1 MNHGFAPSLLGSLAL
16 VAGLSVS
23 GQTFAAERS
32 CASLQSGT
40 FKNTKIDSVE
50 EVHPNPTWAFPPS
63 MFNGLATSD
72 PTGAL
77 NVQQPFCRV
86 TATIETEIKFELW
99 LPDNWNGKYQQ
110 VGNGGYSGG
119 LNYPTMGGA
128 LAKGY
133 ATASSDLGHASKNA
147 FEADWMVGHKQRI
160 EDFGL
165 RAHHLVSE
173 VAKQIIDAR
182 YAKAPA
188 RSYFVGCSSGGWQA
202 LTEIQNYPEDF
213 DGVVAGA
220 PAHNFVR
227 LNLRGTVTSQLSLAH
242 PEGNLTPALTKL
254 VADAALKRCDAEDGV
269 TDGMI
274 SKPLQCDFDAKQLQ
288 CKAGESSDACLTPAQ
303 VERVKSL
310 YGPFKSKGGMDLY
323 PGPTISAALGA
334 GPPAK
339 ADAPALAAPLANAL
353 KEFGY
358 AQSPTLAT
366 FDADR
371 DIPAMDKLMNPVM
384 SAVNSDLSKF
394 KARGGK
400 VVAWHGW
407 GDPAISPYNTLH
419 YYDTVKAKT
428 GGNMDDFYRIFFVP
442 AMGHCGAGATGPDK
456 FDAVAALESW
466 VEKGVAPSRIDALQS
481 ADGKVTRSRPLC
493 KYPQVAKYDGKGS
506 ADDARSFSC
515 AAP

>member
-1 MNHGFAPSLLGSLAL
+1 MKRALVPSMLGGLTL
-16 VAGLSVS
+16 VAGLSLS
-23 GQTFAAERS
+23 APAFAAERS
-32 CASLQSGT
+32 CASLQTAS
-40 FKNTKIDSVE
+40 FKNTKVDSAE
-50 EVHPNPTWAFPPS
+50 EVHPAPTWAFPPS
-63 MFNGLATSD
+63 LFNGFAGTD
-72 PTGAL
+72 PAGAL
-77 NVQQPFCRV
+77 NVGQPFCRV

-110 VGNGGYSGG
+110 VGNGGYSGAI
-119 LNYPTMGGA
+119 NYPTMGGA

-133 ATASSDLGHASKNA
+133 ATASSDLGHVSKNA

-165 RAHHLVSE
+165 RAHHLVSQ
-173 VAKQIIDAR
+173 VAKQMVNTY

-188 RSYFVGCSSGGWQA
+188 HSYFVGCSSGGWQA

-227 LNLRGTVTSQLSLAH
+227 LNLRNTVTSQLALAH
-242 PEGNLTPALTKL
+242 PGGDLSPALTKL
-254 VADAALKRCDAEDGV
+254 VADAALAKCDAEDGV
-269 TDGMI
+269 ADGMI
-274 SKPLQCDFDAKQLQ
+274 GSPLQCDFDPKQLQ
-288 CKAGESSDACLTPAQ
+288 CKAGDRSDACLTPAQ
-303 VERVKSL
+303 AERVKAL
-310 YGPFKSKGGMDLY
+310 YGPFKSKGGLDLY
-323 PGPTISAALGA
+323 PGPTISAELWAQ
-334 GPPAK
+334 PPAN
-339 ADAPALAAPLANAL
+339 ADAPALDELLVNAL

-358 AQSPTLAT
+358 TQTRTLAT
-366 FDADR
+366 FDADK
-371 DIPAMDKLMNPVM
+371 DIPAMEKLMNPVM
-384 SAVNSDLSKF
+384 SSVNPDLHKF

-428 GGNMDDFYRIFFVP
+428 GANMDDFYRIFFVP
-442 AMGHCGAGATGPDK
+442 AMGHCGADATGPDK

-466 VEKGVAPSRIDALQS
+466 VEKGVAPTRIEAAQYT
-481 ADGKVTRSRPLC
+481 DGRVTRSRPLC
-493 KYPQVAKYDGKGS
+493 KYPQVAKYDGRGN
-506 ADDARSFSC
+506 ADDAKSFTC

>member
-1 MNHGFAPSLLGSLAL
+1 MTGVFAPSVLGGLAL
-16 VAGLSVS
+16 VAGLSLS
-23 GQTFAAERS
+23 PLGFAAERS
-32 CASLQSGT
+32 CAGLQSAS
-40 FKNTKIDSVE
+40 FKNAKIDSVE
-50 EVHPNPTWAFPPS
+50 EIHPNPTWSFPPS
-63 MFNGLATSD
+63 MFNRLAASD
-72 PTGAL
+72 PTGTL

-99 LPDNWNGKYQQ
+99 LPDDWNGKYQQ
-110 VGNGGYSGG
+110 VGNGGYSGAI
-119 LNYPTMGGA
+119 NYPTMGGA

-133 ATASSDLGHASKNA
+133 ATASSDLGHVSKDA

-160 EDFGL
+160 VDFGL

-173 VAKQIIDAR
+173 IGKQIVKAY
-182 YAKAPA
+182 YAKDPA

-202 LTEIQNYPEDF
+202 LTEIQNYPDDF

-227 LNLRGTVTSQLSLAH
+227 LNLRGTITSQLALAH
-242 PEGNLTPALTKL
+242 PEGKLTAALAKL
-254 VADAALKRCDAEDGV
+254 VADAALKQCDAADGV
-269 TDGMI
+269 ADGIM
-274 SKPLQCDFDAKQLQ
+274 SHPLQCGFDPKQLQ
-288 CKAGESSDACLTPAQ
+288 CRAGESSDTCLTPAQ
-303 VERVKSL
+303 VDRVKAL
-310 YGPFKSKGGMDLY
+310 YGPMRSKGGLELY
-323 PGPTISAALGA
+323 PGPTISAALSA
-334 GPPAK
+334 DPPANP
-339 ADAPALAAPLANAL
+339 DAPALFAPLANAL

-358 AQSPTLAT
+358 TQAPTLAA
-366 FDADR
+366 FDADK
-371 DIPAMDKLMNPVM
+371 DIPAMDERMNPVM
-384 SAVNSDLSKF
+384 SAVNPDLSKF

-407 GDPAISPYNTLH
+407 GDAAISPYNTLH

-428 GGNMDDFYRIFFVP
+428 GRNMDDFYRIFFVP

-466 VEKGVAPSRIDALQS
+466 VEKGVAPTRIDAAQYK
-481 ADGKVTRSRPLC
+481 DGKVTRSRPLC

-506 ADDARSFSC
+506 VDDAKSFTC